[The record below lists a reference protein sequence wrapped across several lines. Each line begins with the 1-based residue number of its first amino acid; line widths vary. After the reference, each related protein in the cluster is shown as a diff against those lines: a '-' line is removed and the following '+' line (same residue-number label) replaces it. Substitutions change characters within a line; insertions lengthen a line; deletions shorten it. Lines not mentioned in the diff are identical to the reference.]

1 MYSFLLLVMPL
12 THFSLC
18 AWFWDSSQRERS
30 HRLFLRGIIMALPLM
45 LAWLLSSP
53 LFAPAWGS
61 PLLVLSFL
69 GGYWILPFALS
80 TVAYLLAR
88 DLSGLERGMDFRP
101 FLSFTLGFMSV
112 FSVVHAVV
120 SWSTVHPAYTLVLP
134 ILLVTSVLVYAVGFE
149 ETVRDGMPEG
159 LKWLAGLLGIF
170 VLAATALALF
180 FLRMEWLGWVLALS
194 VASASGF
201 FAYKRLQRRP

>member
-18 AWFWDSSQRERS
+18 AWFWDSTQRERS

-45 LAWLLSSP
+45 LAWLLIRP
-53 LFAPAWGS
+53 LIAPAWGS

-112 FSVVHAVV
+112 FAVVHGVN
-120 SWSTVHPAYTLVLP
+120 SWATVHPAYTLVLP
-134 ILLVTSVLVYAVGFE
+134 LLLVTSVLVYAVGFE
-149 ETVRDGMPEG
+149 ETVRDGMPAG

-194 VASASGF
+194 VASACSF